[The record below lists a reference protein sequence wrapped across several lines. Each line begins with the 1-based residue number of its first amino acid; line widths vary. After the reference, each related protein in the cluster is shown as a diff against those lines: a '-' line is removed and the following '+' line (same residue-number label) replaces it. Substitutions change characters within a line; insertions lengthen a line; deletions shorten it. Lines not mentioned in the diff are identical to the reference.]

1 MLKNATGEGVLRSYY
16 SIYRGSDIT
25 EQRSDSA
32 DAVQTLQRD
41 IAVKLVF
48 VSGHAAAPIVLTWE

>member
-1 MLKNATGEGVLRSYY
+1 MLRRYY